1 MASQWMMRINM
12 RREEEEEA
20 RVGGKHMRD
29 KMSTRRM
36 ASQWMMRMIMRRR
49 GKRNVKIVNSLNS

>member
-1 MASQWMMRINM
+1 MDDADVDEE
-12 RREEEEEA
+12 EEEEEA
-20 RVGGKHMRD
+20 RAGGEQTMD